1 MDMLARAEPIAWK
14 AALLGMKAVR
24 LAGRGPLVRPD
35 FAIAPRAEV
44 SSSSSRVVEMFCGM
58 VRKLSMT

>member
-1 MDMLARAEPIAWK
+1 MDTLARAEPIAWK

-24 LAGRGPLVRPD
+24 LAGRGPLATPD